1 MFCVLLRCWCSSLSL
16 HPAFF
21 SSQIAQCRWCSSSSL
36 HPVFFSNQIAYPT
49 SLRSFFRS
57 SVGSFLLLRS
67 SFFFFFGSF
76 FFFSGFFLSSSSFFF
91 FWVCTFFVLYLKSSV
106 KNSRS
111 MWHNHVQLS
120 KLGKWEASL
129 RGSRLNRT
137 RVSKTRDA
145 SLQFSFKPVLTYHIL
160 SLHNISMQI
169 SSVFTHQR
177 MVKCN
182 GFFKQMTL

>member
-21 SSQIAQCRWCSSSSL
+21 SSQIAQRRWCSSSSL
-36 HPVFFSNQIAYPT
+36 HPVFFSNQIAYPA
-49 SLRSFFRS
+49 SLR
-57 SVGSFLLLRS
+57 
-67 SFFFFFGSF
+67 
-76 FFFSGFFLSSSSFFF
+76 SFFF

-120 KLGKWEASL
+120 KLSKWEASL
-129 RGSRLNRT
+129 KGSRLNRT

-160 SLHNISMQI
+160 SLHNINMQI